1 MSFTLKSSKSDL
13 ILTQVYVHPSPSA
26 KDNIPGFIALIQQ
39 KSSAGSI
46 DDRPSSTNS
55 SNPVQSDRLLLAW
68 VPESSLGDSYD
79 TYVQVDLSDSSSPPK
94 QTYLVP
100 APPITTHAASSGV
113 GAYSF
118 STPVSNVYSLLIRP
132 PSIGWWYGSVVI
144 NTKAGDSFPALFFQ
158 LDTKFH
164 HV

>member
-79 TYVQVDLSDSSSPPK
+79 TYVQVDLSDSSSPP
-94 QTYLVP
+94 
-100 APPITTHAASSGV
+100 ITTHAASSGV

-144 NTKAGDSFPALFFQ
+144 NTKAG
-158 LDTKFH
+158 
-164 HV
+164 